1 VRQHRRGIGP
11 IVLAAILVVS
21 ARPAHSDPASG
32 AWSYDIFFNQFR
44 GMRPDST
51 RVARVSGLFFER
63 DVATFVLEE
72 GTLALCT
79 PVGGEMCA
87 AVFTGRGSFAFA
99 PASEVERE
107 QLKRLY
113 GSTLVRRGFSALVL
127 VFADSTR
134 QEFESALTFAPGK
147 VPLESKKVLERCLDD
162 LSHDATGYV
171 HGTLARTLLGHRR
184 DGHLFAGMLCEGGP
198 LYLEIDPYSFEEVIL
213 MRRHPGP
220 RQLGIDFASESR
232 EVISSLRLGGQSSD
246 SLEGDQRPEFAI
258 RRVMADL
265 RLREQLDVVAT
276 AQLEGEVQVDELAF
290 LPLQLYSKLSVDSAR
305 VNGRP
310 AVFARRK
317 DNWQL
322 WLQLE
327 PPARR
332 GDTLRVEVR
341 YHGPL
346 LERTRD
352 WFWLPVVDTWLPHHG
367 GLHRRTF
374 DLTFHHPKKFRL
386 ASISD
391 LVSMETRGDITTSRW
406 VCTRPVQY
414 AAFNLGFM
422 KERDVEVA
430 GLPRI
435 TVQMSSE
442 HHDEWARELSSE
454 GVASGRNMDKQVGAD
469 VANSLSFFQKVYGPL
484 PVKRFFAT
492 ETPVAHG
499 ISFPGMIALYTGTFQ
514 VADHY
519 GHSEL
524 FRAHEVAHQ
533 WWPYGVGPRSY
544 HDVWLSEGF
553 AQFSALWFLQASSQ
567 RPQRY
572 FDLLETWRREI
583 LEGAKG
589 KPGSG
594 LQVGPTWLGNRN
606 SVGGRTNAYHLA
618 VYQKGAWILHM
629 LRNLLI
635 DLDSMNEDRFLA
647 LMKGFQET
655 YQGREAS
662 TQDFRLIAE
671 QYAGEDLGWFF
682 RQWVYG
688 ADIPTYRF
696 AWKAVPDAS
705 GQFVVHCRIEQRGVP
720 ESFRMKVPLLIDLG
734 EKGHARLRLDVH
746 GAVSEIELPPVAAMP
761 KQVVFNDLLSVL
773 CQVENVAWK

>member
-1 VRQHRRGIGP
+1 MRLHRRGIGP
-11 IVLAAILVVS
+11 IVLGAILMVS
-21 ARPAHSDPASG
+21 ACPAQSDLPPG
-32 AWSYDIFFNQFR
+32 AWSYDVFFSQFR

-51 RVARVSGLFFER
+51 QVAQVSGLFFER

-79 PVGGEMCA
+79 PVGGEVCA

-107 QLKRLY
+107 QLKRFY
-113 GSTLVRRGFSALVL
+113 GSTLVRRAFTALVL
-127 VFADSTR
+127 VFADSSR
-134 QEFESALTFAPGK
+134 QEFESAVTFAPGK
-147 VPLESKKVLERCLDD
+147 VPSESRKVLQHCLDD
-162 LSHDATGYV
+162 LSHDETGYV

-184 DGHLFAGMLCEGGP
+184 DGHLFAGIVCDGGP
-198 LYLEIDPYSFEEVIL
+198 LYVEIDPYASEEVIL

-220 RQLGIDFASESR
+220 RPLGINRAAEWR
-232 EVISSLRLGGQSSD
+232 EVVSSLRRGGQTSD
-246 SLEGDQRPEFAI
+246 SLDGDQRPELAV
-258 RRVMADL
+258 RRVTADL
-265 RLREQLDVVAT
+265 RLGEELDVVAG
-276 AQLEGEVQVDELAF
+276 ARVEGEVQVDELAF
-290 LPLQLYSKLSVDSAR
+290 LPLQLYSKLAVDSVR

-310 AVFARRK
+310 VVFTRRK

-327 PPARR
+327 PPAHR

-386 ASISD
+386 ASISE
-391 LVSMETRGDITTSRW
+391 LVSMETRGNTTTSRW
-406 VCTRPVQY
+406 ICTRPVQY
-414 AAFNLGFM
+414 AAFNVGFM
-422 KERDVEVA
+422 KERDIEVA

-454 GVASGRNMDKQVGAD
+454 GVASGSNMDKQVGAD

-499 ISFPGMIALYTGTFQ
+499 ISFPGMISLYTGTFQ
-514 VADHY
+514 VADTY
-519 GHSEL
+519 GQGEL

-533 WWPYGVGPRSY
+533 WWPYEVGPRNY

-553 AQFSALWFLQASSQ
+553 AQFSALWFLQVSSQ
-567 RPQRY
+567 RGQRY

-594 LQVGPTWLGNRN
+594 LQVGPTWLGGRN
-606 SVGGRTNAYHLA
+606 NAVGRQNAYHLA

-635 DLDSMNEDRFLA
+635 DLDSMKEDRFLA
-647 LMKGFQET
+647 LMRGFREA

-662 TQDFRLIAE
+662 TQDFRLVAE
-671 QYAGEDLGWFF
+671 QCAGEDLGWFF

-696 AWKAVPDAS
+696 AWKAEPDSS
-705 GQFVVHCRIEQRGVP
+705 GRIVVRCRIEQRGVP
-720 ESFRMKVPLLIDLG
+720 ENFRMKVPVLLDLG
-734 EKGHARLRLDVH
+734 EQGHARVRIDVRGPVTELD
-746 GAVSEIELPPVAAMP
+746 LPPVAAMP
-761 KQVVFNDLLSVL
+761 KRVVFNDLLSVL
-773 CQVENVAWK
+773 CQVETVPWK